1 MLPLNTGWRIF
12 ADDLP
17 ARLTESEPDTAFH
30 LPGADALADFSDL
43 LGESA
48 CPDSSEA
55 APTDAPSPETLH
67 PLCGFCCRTVAGF
80 LADFCQVFEN
90 ARRICVG
97 DIRIAVQFQPSLQGL
112 PTDSQGPPC
121 R

>member
-48 CPDSSEA
+48 CPDSSET
-55 APTDAPSPETLH
+55 APTDAPFPLPAALPEDVRRRGGAAAQF
-67 PLCGFCCRTVAGF
+67 GFRQAARAG
-80 LADFCQVFEN
+80 
-90 ARRICVG
+90 RR
-97 DIRIAVQFQPSLQGL
+97 AGL
-112 PTDSQGPPC
+112 
-121 R
+121 

>member
-17 ARLTESEPDTAFH
+17 ARLTESENDTAFH

-55 APTDAPSPETLH
+55 APTDAPFPLPAALPEDVRGAAELR
-67 PLCGFCCRTVAGF
+67 LELFFIDGIFQ
-80 LADFCQVFEN
+80 CQPCQIV
-90 ARRICVG
+90 IH
-97 DIRIAVQFQPSLQGL
+97 GL
-112 PTDSQGPPC
+112 MSVTRPRGKQLF
-121 R
+121 